1 MYWDC
6 AFGLLITLAVGH
18 GVMEQIHHW
27 LHKRIE
33 PPPLPGKGVP
43 PWFTGLVERAIFFL
57 FVAAYDVPGITVSMM
72 VWLGIKMAANWNR
85 PGLTSSDDSDAE
97 ARRAR
102 GAIAAAVLG
111 LMSMGFALVGGLICR
126 GAITG

>member
-6 AFGLLITLAVGH
+6 VFGLLITLGLGH
-18 GVMEQIHHW
+18 GVIGPIHAW
-27 LHKRIE
+27 LHERIK
-33 PPPLPGKGVP
+33 PPRLPGKGVP
-43 PWFTGLVERAIFFL
+43 AGFTGFVERLVFFL
-57 FVAAYDVPGITVSMM
+57 IVVFDMPGFTVSMM
-72 VWLGIKMAANWNR
+72 VWLGIKMATNWNR
-85 PGLTSSDDSDAE
+85 PGLAASDAEAE

>member
-1 MYWDC
+1 M
-6 AFGLLITLAVGH
+6 
-18 GVMEQIHHW
+18 
-27 LHKRIE
+27 
-33 PPPLPGKGVP
+33 P
-43 PWFTGLVERAIFFL
+43 PWFVGLVERSIFFL

-97 ARRAR
+97 ARRAC

>member
-6 AFGLLITLAVGH
+6 AFGLIITLGIGH
-18 GVMEQIHHW
+18 GVIKLIHTW
-27 LHKRIE
+27 LHDRIK
-33 PPPLPGKGVP
+33 PPRPVGEGVP
-43 PWFTGLVERAIFFL
+43 AGFTGFVERAGFFL
-57 FVAAYDVPGITVSMM
+57 FVVFDMPGITVSMM

-85 PGLTSSDDSDAE
+85 PGLVPSDDSDAG

-111 LMSMGFALVGGLICR
+111 LLSMGFALVGGLICR
-126 GAITG
+126 GAIPA

>member
-6 AFGLLITLAVGH
+6 AFGLIITLGIGH
-18 GVMEQIHHW
+18 GVIQQIHTW
-27 LHKRIE
+27 LHGRIGLSRSGDE
-33 PPPLPGKGVP
+33 RVP
-43 PWFTGLVERAIFFL
+43 AWFTGLVERAVFFL
-57 FVAAYDVPGITVSMM
+57 FVASGVPGIPVSMM

-85 PGLTSSDDSDAE
+85 PGLVPSDDSDAE

-111 LMSMGFALVGGLICR
+111 LLSMGFALVGGLICR
-126 GAITG
+126 GAIPA